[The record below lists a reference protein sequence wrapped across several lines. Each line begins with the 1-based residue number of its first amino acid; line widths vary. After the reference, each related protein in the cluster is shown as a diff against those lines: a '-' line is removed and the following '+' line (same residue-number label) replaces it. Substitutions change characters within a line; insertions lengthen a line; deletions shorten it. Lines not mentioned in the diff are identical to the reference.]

1 MPAQAQFQQR
11 ELCALPMLLAPL
23 EILAKLVLVLV
34 GFKVEVIK
42 FIMLRLRRS
51 KLRMR
56 YFFSDVGFFDLCS
69 GFPDG

>member
-1 MPAQAQFQQR
+1 
-11 ELCALPMLLAPL
+11 MLLAPL
-23 EILAKLVLVLV
+23 EISAKLVLVLV
-34 GFKVEVIK
+34 WLKVEVIK

-56 YFFSDVGFFDLCS
+56 YFFSDVGFLDLCS